1 MRLNFTNFHEISSE
15 IVSFQIRSAP
25 QFHQFSSKIAHF
37 QIRNFVR
44 NGQISNKERG
54 VPCRVGRSVG
64 SPIRFFDPILNNAL
78 ALRASHEVD
87 ARNEIFQARP
97 QKVARTNE
105 TILARSIFDQRTQA
119 EEAAVPAADGVAS
132 KFLLWLSKYID
143 RLECSHG
150 PHAHVSCAVKSN
162 FVPFACLPSSS
173 PHFAAA
179 VECSFLA

>member
-54 VPCRVGRSVG
+54 VPCRVVPCR

-78 ALRASHEVD
+78 ALRASQKRFWQ
-87 ARNEIFQARP
+87 ASSRRKTQPRRRNQQTAAMQRGLRESYFAPLESNRKTMKSASGKRP
-97 QKVARTNE
+97 PDKTHSAPE
-105 TILARSIFDQRTQA
+105 
-119 EEAAVPAADGVAS
+119 
-132 KFLLWLSKYID
+132 KKLSSRI
-143 RLECSHG
+143 
-150 PHAHVSCAVKSN
+150 SCA
-162 FVPFACLPSSS
+162 
-173 PHFAAA
+173 
-179 VECSFLA
+179 

>member
-78 ALRASHEVD
+78 ALRASHELGGSQTWIAPVISVLCVHHKRKHKPPCWGVSEYDRFGSHSVSKAENRPCD
-87 ARNEIFQARP
+87 APKNANIFHFHCLC
-97 QKVARTNE
+97 E
-105 TILARSIFDQRTQA
+105 A
-119 EEAAVPAADGVAS
+119 E
-132 KFLLWLSKYID
+132 
-143 RLECSHG
+143 
-150 PHAHVSCAVKSN
+150 
-162 FVPFACLPSSS
+162 
-173 PHFAAA
+173 
-179 VECSFLA
+179 